1 MLSSDDSLL
10 PLFRNACEQ
19 PVCETHAITLPGGR
33 IVYIDSS
40 QLDAIMKNTVPS
52 NKNDAHEIFEASIV
66 EGLKD
71 AGGKVPS
78 RKVIKAMVSSVF
90 DKAAGVLG
98 PNDKLADGLVQLA
111 CDFLTRNPKG
121 ISLVDPGVTYRAPKR
136 LAITIM
142 DSWVRGQNRHVI
154 TKAEDV
160 RGVESVERADLF
172 RQGLRDDT
180 AGGHLCNST
189 AGRRLNGMTA
199 NRG

>member
-1 MLSSDDSLL
+1 M
-10 PLFRNACEQ
+10 
-19 PVCETHAITLPGGR
+19 
-33 IVYIDSS
+33 
-40 QLDAIMKNTVPS
+40 
-52 NKNDAHEIFEASIV
+52 
-66 EGLKD
+66 
-71 AGGKVPS
+71 
-78 RKVIKAMVSSVF
+78 
-90 DKAAGVLG
+90 
-98 PNDKLADGLVQLA
+98 
-111 CDFLTRNPKG
+111 
-121 ISLVDPGVTYRAPKR
+121 TYRAPKR

-142 DSWVRGQNRHVI
+142 DSWVRGQNHHVV